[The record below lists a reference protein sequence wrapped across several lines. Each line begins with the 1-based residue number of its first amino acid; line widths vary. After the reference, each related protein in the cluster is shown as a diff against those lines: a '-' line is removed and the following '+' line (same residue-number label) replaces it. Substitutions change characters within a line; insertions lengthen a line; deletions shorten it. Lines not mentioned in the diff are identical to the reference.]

1 MHKLY
6 KYFSIISAMTLI
18 LAIAYLLSASRVDN
32 TSLNRVEL
40 PKKMK
45 QFSVENYLSGSKLA
59 ILEEEF
65 PYRAFIDSASW
76 WNAHTITN
84 TLVILD
90 SNRDNHMEGNE
101 DILISC
107 LSDSLIKY
115 NFHDCSIDSLNMLLN
130 LSEKFLAYSEA
141 NPERKFFYKSI
152 ANNWV
157 SYVTNRL
164 STLVKTENSFKYSF
178 KCRYLRERCVQLGF
192 IPDFGN
198 TSIEK
203 VILNIAD
210 SNWHYLFIDRFW
222 NTTTLVF
229 KLLIFSIIFI
239 LIAIL
244 VYGSVCIF
252 QKHSIK
258 KIRNEQ
264 KKNPPSPLAN

>member
-1 MHKLY
+1 MNKLY
-6 KYFSIISAMTLI
+6 KYFSIISAMTFV
-18 LAIAYLLSASRVDN
+18 LAIAYLLATSKVDN
-32 TSLNRVEL
+32 TTLNGVEV

-45 QFSVENYLSGSKLA
+45 QFSIEHYISDSKSME
-59 ILEEEF
+59 LEQEF

-76 WNAHTITN
+76 WNEQTITN
-84 TLVILD
+84 TLVLLD
-90 SNRDNHMEGNE
+90 SNRRNHTEDNE

-107 LSDSLIKY
+107 LSDSLMKY
-115 NFHDCSIDSLNMLLN
+115 NFHNCSIDSLNMLLN
-130 LSEKFLAYSEA
+130 ISEKFLAYSEA

-152 ANNWV
+152 ANNWI
-157 SYVTNRL
+157 SYVTNQL
-164 STLVKTENSFKYSF
+164 SALVKTENSFKYSF

-222 NTTTLVF
+222 NATTLVF
-229 KLLIFSIIFI
+229 KLLIFSIIFVLLII
-239 LIAIL
+239 LG
-244 VYGSVCIF
+244 YGLVCIF

-258 KIRNEQ
+258 K
-264 KKNPPSPLAN
+264 

>member
-1 MHKLY
+1 MNKLY
-6 KYFSIISAMTLI
+6 KYFSIISAMTFV
-18 LAIAYLLSASRVDN
+18 LAIAYLLATSKVDN
-32 TSLNRVEL
+32 TTLNGVEV

-45 QFSVENYLSGSKLA
+45 QFSIENYLPDSKSV

-76 WNAHTITN
+76 WNEQTITN
-84 TLVILD
+84 TLILLD
-90 SNRDNHMEGNE
+90 SNRRNHTEDNE

-107 LSDSLIKY
+107 LSDSLMKY
-115 NFHDCSIDSLNMLLN
+115 NFHNCSIDSLNMLLN
-130 LSEKFLAYSEA
+130 ISEKFLAYSEV

-152 ANNWV
+152 ANNWI
-157 SYVTNRL
+157 SYVTNHL
-164 STLVKTENSFKYSF
+164 SALVKTENSFKYSF

-222 NTTTLVF
+222 NATTLVF
-229 KLLIFSIIFI
+229 KLLIFSIIFVLLII
-239 LIAIL
+239 LG
-244 VYGSVCIF
+244 YGLVCIF

-258 KIRNEQ
+258 K
-264 KKNPPSPLAN
+264 